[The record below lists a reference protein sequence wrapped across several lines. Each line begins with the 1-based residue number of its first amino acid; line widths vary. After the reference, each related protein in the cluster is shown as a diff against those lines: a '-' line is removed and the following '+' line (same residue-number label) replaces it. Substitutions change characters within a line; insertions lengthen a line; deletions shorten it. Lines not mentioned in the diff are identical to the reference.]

1 MVVISEDDIICRGC
15 ATLINTLDRLE
26 TEMGTVRGVV
36 LRFLEKKYALEEGEL
51 VNSKPSGAPAPPPQ
65 ITPSANP
72 SKLNVVDAIQIVH
85 LAQLIF
91 RLLFLS
97 QFFYN

>member
-26 TEMGTVRGVV
+26 TEMGSVRGVV

-51 VNSKPSGAPAPPPQ
+51 VNSKPTGAPAPPPQ

-72 SKLNVVDAIQIVH
+72 SKLGFILNCARH
-85 LAQLIF
+85 F
-91 RLLFLS
+91 
-97 QFFYN
+97 